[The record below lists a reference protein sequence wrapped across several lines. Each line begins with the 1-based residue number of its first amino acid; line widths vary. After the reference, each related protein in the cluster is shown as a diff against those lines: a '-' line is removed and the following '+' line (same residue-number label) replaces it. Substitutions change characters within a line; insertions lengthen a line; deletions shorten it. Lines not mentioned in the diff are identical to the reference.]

1 MSLVVCSNQD
11 ENRRVGQ
18 TGTTSQNIFKPY
30 SFRNGLSSTYTIPKN
45 GQVALQSAKYTLDGR
60 YPLTSNQNVLYQY
73 YGEDLADD
81 GDINYSS
88 TACPIRTPLFV
99 GAENEVREVTVE
111 QIASETQARMRTNI
125 FHPQLQNQVGVSVD
139 RDGTSDEFQGFTILY
154 DYFDSLTSVIPPTA
168 EIVNAATDEVTDTF
182 AWDGTTFESLENNTD
197 VPAVGMLTGSPIS
210 LHNGTFIVNFNDPNS
225 VGVDW
230 AVGLSRFNNNVIEG
244 YDYTGF
250 KAPDYFVA
258 SDVLVGGAQEYDE
271 LFYYDYLVCRD
282 SAGVLKVFHTAFDSN
297 AFALEDKKGITTR
310 ELEYGNDDI
319 AADYDLDA
327 NADAFHKVRFTCTG
341 QQIKIEMLTETD
353 VASTLYEYNSARSNA
368 AQLSAISQAKWSMFP
383 VLYLEND
390 DSTFGNQLIVEEYVG
405 STTANKLGDMSVAKT
420 ETQRRELSWYN
431 SVEGTVDEGLARE
444 LETRPWNDQSVG
456 SRSTILT
463 YAGLKG
469 GTNDVIDLEN
479 YLIFTPSDTFK
490 PSYDANSDKILG
502 FVGASPTNAFTFA
515 SGTDPH
521 TRRVISSVNTPSL
534 LATRSMFIRLDNF
547 TQQSVNALMGNKS
560 GIISHLP
567 RFDGQV
573 ETGRIYHEPKNLI
586 YLDLNNSEEIKLSS
600 FDISFVYSNEQ
611 YVESLT
617 GTSVVVLYIRQK
629 PS

>member
-30 SFRNGLSSTYTIPKN
+30 AFRNGLSSTYTIPKN

-60 YPLTSNQNVLYQY
+60 FPLSSNQNVLYQY
-73 YGEDLADD
+73 YGEDLADTD
-81 GDINYSS
+81 DINTSS

-99 GAENEVREVTVE
+99 GADNEIREVSVE

-125 FHPQLQNQVGVSVD
+125 FHPQLQNLVD
-139 RDGTSDEFQGFTILY
+139 VAVKRDGTSDEFQGFTISY
-154 DYFDSLTSVIPPTA
+154 NYFDSVTSVIPPTA
-168 EIVNAATDEVTDTF
+168 EIVNAVSDNITDTF
-182 AWDGTTFESLENNTD
+182 AWDGTTFETLENATD
-197 VPAVGMLTGSPIS
+197 VPAVGMLTGNPIS
-210 LHNGTFIVNFNDPNS
+210 LHNGTFIVDFNDPNS
-225 VGVDW
+225 ANLQW
-230 AVGLSRFNNNVIEG
+230 AVGLSRFNNNVDDGRDHE
-244 YDYTGF
+244 Y
-250 KAPDYFVA
+250 KAPDYYVHP
-258 SDVLVGGAQEYDE
+258 DILDQEGLYPAD
-271 LFYYDYLVCRD
+271 FYYDYLVCRED
-282 SAGVLKVFHTAFDSN
+282 DTLKVYHTAYDKTVFDFHLPGSW
-297 AFALEDKKGITTR
+297 ITSR

-319 AADYDLDA
+319 AADYDIQT
-327 NADAFHKVRFTCTG
+327 NADAFTKVKFTCTG

-383 VLYLEND
+383 ILYIENEG
-390 DSTFGNQLIVEEYVG
+390 SSAFGNSFIVEEYVC
-405 STTANKLGDMSVAKT
+405 STNANKLGDMSVAKT

-469 GTNDVIDLEN
+469 APNDVIDLDN
-479 YLIFTPSDTFK
+479 YLIFEPSDTFK

-502 FVGASPTNAFTFA
+502 FVGASPTNAFTFD
-515 SGTDPH
+515 TDPTT
-521 TRRVISSVNTPSL
+521 TRTITSVNTPSL